1 MQAVKRKID
10 FTNGRVFLKII
21 WFVLPIV
28 ATNLLQMLYNAA
40 DMMVVS
46 LSHEQ
51 NAVGAI
57 GTTNSFLHLIV
68 NLFIGFSVG
77 ANVVVAREIGAGNK
91 ERVQRAVHTSLIIAV
106 LSGLAGGAIGVVISR
121 PILTAMGNTGNLLDL
136 AVTYTL
142 IYFAGVP
149 FLALTNYL
157 MAIFRAKGDAKT
169 PLIVLACT
177 GILNVLLNLFF
188 VLVCGL
194 SVEGVALA
202 TACANVASAAV
213 LLIKLKRQQDDTA
226 FSWKLLKVDKE
237 ALRDIVVN
245 GLPAGIQSALFSLS
259 NMLIQSSIVTVNNN
273 ACPPGVEYAPI
284 VNGNSAG
291 ANLDAFIYTAMN
303 AVYQG
308 AITFTSQNIGA
319 GKPHRVRRIMYSCF
333 AIAGLI
339 GISLSTLLLALKQP
353 LLSLYG
359 IIPGTEGSLERLAY
373 EAALIRFRWLSAP
386 YFLCGLMEV
395 CTGVLRGLGKSLT
408 STVISL
414 IGACLLRMVWL
425 WTVFPQSQTL
435 ETVFVSYPITW
446 IVTNIVAFTVIQ
458 LSLRKILRQKRAR
471 MQAALAVEGIESV
484 EENPA
489 PMASEE
495 PTI

>member
-10 FTNGRVFLKII
+10 FTNGKVFLKII

-57 GTTNSFLHLIV
+57 GTTGSFINLIV
-68 NLFIGFSVG
+68 NLFIGFAVG
-77 ANVVVAREIGAGNK
+77 ANVVVAREIGAGDSS
-91 ERVQRAVHTSLIIAV
+91 RVQSAVHTALIIAV
-106 LSGLAGGAIGVVISR
+106 VSGIVGGGIGVGISR
-121 PILTAMGNTGNLLDL
+121 PVLTAMGNTGNLLEL
-136 AVTYTL
+136 AVTYTYV
-142 IYFAGVP
+142 YFLGVP

-177 GILNVLLNLFF
+177 GLLNVGLNLFF

-202 TACANVASAAV
+202 TAIANVASAV
-213 LLIKLKRQQDDTA
+213 ILLLKLQSAQDDTA
-226 FSWKLLKVDKE
+226 FSWKLLKVDQT
-237 ALRDIVVN
+237 ALKDIVVN

-284 VNGNSAG
+284 VNGNAAA

-319 GKPHRVRRIMYSCF
+319 DKPHRVKRIMYSCF
-333 AIAGLI
+333 AIASII
-339 GISLSTLLLALKQP
+339 GISLSALLLIFKQP
-353 LLSLYG
+353 LLALYG
-359 IIPGTEGSLERLAY
+359 IVMGEKGSLERMAY
-373 EAALIRFRWLSAP
+373 DAAVIRFWWLSAP

-395 CTGVLRGLGKSLT
+395 CTGVLRGLGKSVT

-414 IGACLLRMVWL
+414 IGACLLRVVWL
-425 WTVFPQSQTL
+425 WTVFPKSQTL
-435 ETVFVSYPITW
+435 ETIFVSYPITW
-446 IVTNIVAFTVIQ
+446 IVTNIAAFIVIQ
-458 LSLRKILRQKRAR
+458 VALRKILRAKRDKE
-471 MQAALAVEGIESV
+471 QGGAAD
-484 EENPA
+484 
-489 PMASEE
+489 E

>member
-1 MQAVKRKID
+1 MQVVKRKID
-10 FTNGRVFLKII
+10 FTNGKVFLKII

-57 GTTNSFLHLIV
+57 GTTGSFINLIV
-68 NLFIGFSVG
+68 NLFIGFAVG
-77 ANVVVAREIGAGNK
+77 ANVVVAREIGAGDSS
-91 ERVQRAVHTSLIIAV
+91 RVQSAVHTALIIAV
-106 LSGLAGGAIGVVISR
+106 VSGIVGGGIGVGISR
-121 PILTAMGNTGNLLDL
+121 PVLTAMGNTGNLLEL
-136 AVTYTL
+136 AVTYTYV
-142 IYFAGVP
+142 YFLGVP

-177 GILNVLLNLFF
+177 GLLNVGLNLFF

-202 TACANVASAAV
+202 TAIANVASAV
-213 LLIKLKRQQDDTA
+213 ILLLKLQSAQDDTA
-226 FSWKLLKVDKE
+226 FSWKRLTIDKIALK
-237 ALRDIVVN
+237 DIVVN

-284 VNGNSAG
+284 VNGNAAA

-319 GKPHRVRRIMYSCF
+319 DKPHRVKRIMYSCF
-333 AIAGLI
+333 AIASII
-339 GISLSTLLLALKQP
+339 GISLSALLLIFKQP
-353 LLSLYG
+353 LLALYG
-359 IIPGTEGSLERLAY
+359 IVIGEKGSLERMAY
-373 EAALIRFRWLSAP
+373 DAAVIRFWWLSAP

-395 CTGVLRGLGKSLT
+395 CTGVLRGLGKSVT

-414 IGACLLRMVWL
+414 IGACLLRVVWL
-425 WTVFPQSQTL
+425 WTVFPKSQTL
-435 ETVFVSYPITW
+435 ETIFVSYPITW
-446 IVTNIVAFTVIQ
+446 IVTNIAAFIVIQ
-458 LSLRKILRQKRAR
+458 VSLRKILRAKRER
-471 MQAALAVEGIESV
+471 EQAMDGD
-484 EENPA
+484 
-489 PMASEE
+489 E

>member
-1 MQAVKRKID
+1 M
-10 FTNGRVFLKII
+10 KII
-21 WFVLPIV
+21 WFVLPIM

-57 GTTNSFLHLIV
+57 GTTGSFVNLIV

-91 ERVQRAVHTSLIIAV
+91 QGVQRAVHTSLIVAI
-106 LSGLAGGAIGVVISR
+106 LSGVAGALIGVLISR
-121 PILTAMGNTGNLLDL
+121 PILTAMGNTGNLLEL

-169 PLIVLACT
+169 PLLVLAST
-177 GILNVLLNLFF
+177 GILNVILNLFF
-188 VLVCGL
+188 VLVCGM

-202 TACANVASAAV
+202 TACANVASAV
-213 LLIKLKRQQDDTA
+213 ILLIRLKRQQDDTA
-226 FSWKLLKVDKE
+226 FSWKLLTVDKT
-237 ALRDIVVN
+237 ALKDIVVN
-245 GLPAGIQSALFSLS
+245 GLPAGIQSALFSIS
-259 NMLIQSSIVTVNNN
+259 NILIQSSIVTVNNN
-273 ACPPGVEYAPI
+273 VCPPGVEYAPI
-284 VNGNSAG
+284 VNGNAAAG
-291 ANLDAFIYTAMN
+291 NLDAFVYTAMN

-319 GKPHRVRRIMYSCF
+319 KKPHRVRRIMYSCF
-333 AIAGLI
+333 GIVTII
-339 GISLSTLLLALKQP
+339 GVTLTTLLLALKQP

-359 IIPGTEGSLERLAY
+359 IVPGAEGSLERLAY
-373 EAALIRFRWLSAP
+373 DAAVVRFRWLSAP
-386 YFLCGLMEV
+386 YFLCGVMEV

-414 IGACLLRMVWL
+414 IGACLLRVVWL
-425 WTVFPQSQTL
+425 WTVFPLSQTL
-435 ETVFVSYPITW
+435 ETIFVSYPITW
-446 IVTNIVAFTVIQ
+446 IVTNIVAFSVIQ
-458 LSLRKILRQKRAR
+458 LSLRKILREKRDAEQVVEVDEV
-471 MQAALAVEGIESV
+471 QAKAFEKTATDDT
-484 EENPA
+484 
-489 PMASEE
+489 
-495 PTI
+495 TI

>member
-10 FTNGRVFLKII
+10 FTSGRVFLKII

-46 LSHEQ
+46 LSSEQ

-57 GTTNSFLHLIV
+57 GTTLSFINLIV
-68 NLFIGFSVG
+68 NFFIGFAVG
-77 ANVVVAREIGAGNK
+77 ANVVVAREIGAK
-91 ERVQRAVHTSLIIAV
+91 DKVRVQKAVHTSLILAVIAGV
-106 LSGLAGGAIGVVISR
+106 LGSGIGLAISR
-121 PILTAMGNTGNLLDL
+121 PVLTAMGTTGNLLEL
-136 AVTYTL
+136 AIRYTYV
-142 IYFAGVP
+142 YFLGVP

-157 MAIFRAKGDAKT
+157 IAIFRAKGDAKT
-169 PLIVLACT
+169 PLIVLAST
-177 GILNVLLNLFF
+177 GVLNVGLNLFF
-188 VLVCGL
+188 VLVCGM

-202 TACANVASAAV
+202 TAGANAASAV
-213 LLIKLKRQQDDTA
+213 ILLFILQKSQDDTA
-226 FSWKLLKVDKE
+226 FSWRRLRMDKE
-237 ALRDIVVN
+237 ALWDIVVN

-259 NMLIQSSIVTVNNN
+259 NILIQSSIVTVNNN
-273 ACPPGVEYAPI
+273 TCPGEIYAPI
-284 VNGNSAG
+284 VNGNSAA
-291 ANLDAFIYTAMN
+291 ANLDAFVYTAMN

-319 GKPHRVRRIMYSCF
+319 EKPHRVKRIMYSCF
-333 AIAGLI
+333 AIAVII
-339 GISLSTLLLALKQP
+339 GVSLSALLLALKRP
-353 LLSLYG
+353 LLGLYG
-359 IIPGTEGSLERLAY
+359 IVMGEEGSLERLAY
-373 EAALIRFRWLSAP
+373 EAAVIRFRWLSAP

-414 IGACLLRMVWL
+414 IGACLLRVVWL

-435 ETVFVSYPITW
+435 ETIFVSYPITW
-446 IVTNIVAFTVIQ
+446 IVTNIAAFIVIR
-458 LSLRKILRQKRAR
+458 LTLRKLLRERAR
-471 MQAALAVEGIESV
+471 ALELEKTRAEV
-484 EENPA
+484 
-489 PMASEE
+489 

>member
-10 FTNGRVFLKII
+10 FTNGKVFLKII

-57 GTTNSFLHLIV
+57 GTTGSFINLIV
-68 NLFIGFSVG
+68 NLFIGFAVG
-77 ANVVVAREIGAGNK
+77 ANVVVAREIGAGDSS
-91 ERVQRAVHTSLIIAV
+91 RVQSAVHTALIIAV
-106 LSGLAGGAIGVVISR
+106 VSGIVGGGIGVGISR
-121 PILTAMGNTGNLLDL
+121 PVLTAMGNTGNLLEL
-136 AVTYTL
+136 AVTYTY
-142 IYFAGVP
+142 IYFLGVP

-177 GILNVLLNLFF
+177 GLLNVGLNLFF

-202 TACANVASAAV
+202 TAIANVASAV
-213 LLIKLKRQQDDTA
+213 ILLLKLQSAQDDTA
-226 FSWKLLKVDKE
+226 FSWKLLKVDQT
-237 ALRDIVVN
+237 ALKDIVVN

-284 VNGNSAG
+284 VNGNAAA

-319 GKPHRVRRIMYSCF
+319 DKPHRVRRIMYSCF
-333 AIAGLI
+333 AIAAGI
-339 GISLSTLLLALKQP
+339 GIILSALLLILKRP

-359 IIPGTEGSLERLAY
+359 IVPGDAGSLERLGY
-373 EAALIRFRWLSAP
+373 EAAVIRFWWLSAP

-395 CTGVLRGLGKSLT
+395 CTGVLRGLGKSVT

-414 IGACLLRMVWL
+414 IGACLLRVVWL
-425 WTVFPQSQTL
+425 WTVFPKSQTL
-435 ETVFVSYPITW
+435 ETIFVSYPITW
-446 IVTNIVAFTVIQ
+446 IVTNIAAFIVIQ
-458 LSLRKILRQKRAR
+458 VSLRKILRAKREKG
-471 MQAALAVEGIESV
+471 QGGAAD
-484 EENPA
+484 
-489 PMASEE
+489 E

>member
-10 FTNGRVFLKII
+10 FTNGKVFLKIV

-28 ATNLLQMLYNAA
+28 ASNLLQMLYNAA

-57 GTTNSFLHLIV
+57 GTTGSFIHLIV
-68 NLFIGFSVG
+68 NFFIGFAVG
-77 ANVVVAREIGAGNK
+77 ANVVVAREIGAGDK
-91 ERVQRAVHTSLIIAV
+91 DRVQKAVHTSLVVAV
-106 LSGLAGGAIGVVISR
+106 LSGVAGGGVGLLISR
-121 PILTAMGNTGNLLDL
+121 PVLTAMGNTGNLLEL

-169 PLIVLACT
+169 PLIVLAST
-177 GILNVLLNLFF
+177 GVLNVVMNLFF
-188 VLVCGL
+188 VLVCGM

-202 TACANVASAAV
+202 TAIANVASAAI
-213 LLIKLKRQQDDTA
+213 LLIILSRAQDDTA
-226 FSWKLLKVDKE
+226 FAWKLLSVDRA
-237 ALRDIVVN
+237 ALKDIVVN

-273 ACPPGVEYAPI
+273 VCPSGVDYAPV
-284 VNGNSAG
+284 VNGNAAA

-308 AITFTSQNIGA
+308 AITFTSQNVGA
-319 GKPHRVRRIMYSCF
+319 GKPHRVKRIMYSCF
-333 AIAGLI
+333 GIVTMI
-339 GISLSTLLLALKQP
+339 GVALTALLLIFKQP

-359 IIPGTEGSLERLAY
+359 IVPGAEGSLERLAY
-373 EAALIRFRWLSAP
+373 ETAVIRFRWVSTP
-386 YFLCGLMEV
+386 YFLCGVMEV
-395 CTGVLRGLGKSLT
+395 CTGVLRGLGKSVT

-414 IGACLLRMVWL
+414 IGACLLRVVWL
-425 WTVFPQSQTL
+425 LTVFPVSQTL
-435 ETVFVSYPITW
+435 ETMFVSYPMTW
-446 IVTNIVAFTVIQ
+446 IVTNIAAFIVIQ
-458 LSLRKILRQKRAR
+458 LSLWKILREKRELAQVVEVIEV
-471 MQAALAVEGIESV
+471 QAEAFEKTATEDT
-484 EENPA
+484 
-489 PMASEE
+489 
-495 PTI
+495 TI

>member
-10 FTNGRVFLKII
+10 FTSGKVFLKII

-57 GTTNSFLHLIV
+57 GTTGSFINLIV
-68 NLFIGFSVG
+68 NLFIGFAVG
-77 ANVVVAREIGAGNK
+77 ANVVVAREIGAGDSS
-91 ERVQRAVHTSLIIAV
+91 RVQSAVHTALIIAV
-106 LSGLAGGAIGVVISR
+106 VSGIVGGGIGVGISR
-121 PILTAMGNTGNLLDL
+121 PVLTAMGNTGSLLEL
-136 AVTYTL
+136 AVTYTY
-142 IYFAGVP
+142 IYFLGVP

-169 PLIVLACT
+169 PLIVLTCT
-177 GILNVLLNLFF
+177 GLLNVGLNLFF
-188 VLVCGL
+188 VLACGL

-202 TACANVASAAV
+202 TAIANVASSV
-213 LLIKLKRQQDDTA
+213 ILLLKLQRAQDDTA
-226 FSWKLLKVDKE
+226 FSWKHLKMDKA
-237 ALRDIVVN
+237 ALKDIVVN

-273 ACPPGVEYAPI
+273 ACPPGSEYAPI
-284 VNGNSAG
+284 VNGNAAS

-308 AITFTSQNIGA
+308 AITFTSQNVGA
-319 GKPHRVRRIMYSCF
+319 NKPHRVKRIMYSCF
-333 AIAGLI
+333 GITTII
-339 GISLSTLLLALKQP
+339 GISLSTLLLIFKQP
-353 LLSLYG
+353 LLALYG
-359 IIPGTEGSLERLAY
+359 IVMGEKGSLERMAY
-373 EAALIRFRWLSAP
+373 DAALVRFWWLSAP

-395 CTGVLRGLGKSLT
+395 CTGVLRGLGKSVT

-414 IGACLLRMVWL
+414 IGACLLRVVWL
-425 WTVFPQSQTL
+425 WTVFPKSQTL
-435 ETVFVSYPITW
+435 ETIFVSYPITW
-446 IVTNIVAFTVIQ
+446 IVTNIAAFLVIQ
-458 LSLRKILRQKRAR
+458 VSLRKILRAKREKE
-471 MQAALAVEGIESV
+471 QGGAAD
-484 EENPA
+484 
-489 PMASEE
+489 E